1 MNLEKLVSKFGKCK
15 LNEPATKDQIESF
28 EKKNKVKLPQKYK
41 EWLLFSD
48 GGHICLP
55 AGIQFY
61 GVLQKPQI
69 DISSEDRPND
79 TYVVIGALATG
90 DPILFKKDTE
100 QVAIYNQEINKI
112 ENDEIYD
119 DFFKFISD
127 YKNILGLE
135 G

>member
-1 MNLEKLVSKFGKCK
+1 MDLEKLVSKFGKCK
-15 LNEPATKDQIESF
+15 LNKPATKEQIESF
-28 EKKNKVKLPQKYK
+28 EKKNKIELPQKYK
-41 EWLLFSD
+41 EWLLYSD

-69 DISSEDRPND
+69 DISSEDRPDD

-90 DPILFKKDTE
+90 DPILFKKYTE
-100 QVAIYNQEINKI
+100 QVAIYNQETNKI
-112 ENDEIYD
+112 EDGEVYD
-119 DFFKFISD
+119 DFFKFLND

-135 G
+135 V